1 MISQAQIAAL
11 ESSVNEILRRH
22 KMSFKL
28 SKHFV
33 KDRMNDTRHNP
44 LIMIAE
50 LNSIFNR
57 LTALHVGALKKL
69 SHNDTFN
76 IRCTVSHINMPCAVN
91 KIHVDGDEHQENI
104 VITVM
109 RKKDWKSKDPK
120 EFLV

>member
-1 MISQAQIAAL
+1 MITYAEISAL
-11 ESSVNEILRRH
+11 ESSVNEILRKH

-33 KDRMNDTRHNP
+33 DDRVNDPRNTP
-44 LIMIAE
+44 AILIAE

-57 LTALHVGALKKL
+57 LTSRYTQDIQRLK
-69 SHNDTFN
+69 HNATFN
-76 IRCTVSHINMPCAVN
+76 IRCTISHINMPCAVSR
-91 KIHVDGDEHQENI
+91 KQTHYGEHQENI

-109 RKKDWKSKDPK
+109 RKKNWKSKDST

>member
-1 MISQAQIAAL
+1 MITQAQITAL

-22 KMSFKL
+22 NMSFKL

-33 KDRMNDTRHNP
+33 KDRMNDSRNNP

-57 LTALHVGALKKL
+57 LTALHLESLKKL
-69 SHNDTFN
+69 KHHDSFN

-91 KIHVDGDEHQENI
+91 KVQVDGGEHQENI

>member
-1 MISQAQIAAL
+1 MMNPFSWLQMTNMISYQGL
-11 ESSVNEILRRH
+11 VRT
-22 KMSFKL
+22 FP
-28 SKHFV
+28 KHFV
-33 KDRMNDTRHNP
+33 KDRMNDSRNNP

-57 LTALHVGALKKL
+57 LTALHLESLKKL
-69 SHNDTFN
+69 KHHDSFN
-76 IRCTVSHINMPCAVN
+76 VRCTVSHINMPCAVN
-91 KIHVDGDEHQENI
+91 KVQVDGGEHQENI

>member
-33 KDRMNDTRHNP
+33 KDRMNDTRNNP

-57 LTALHVGALKKL
+57 LTTLHVGALKKL
-69 SHNDTFN
+69 NHNDTFN

-91 KIHVDGDEHQENI
+91 KIKVDGDDHLENI

-109 RKKDWKSKDPK
+109 RKKDWKSKDSK